1 MTHTGAGGRVLG
13 FSSKIDYVFVV
24 VVVAAFLKEYS
35 SYQFYMLR
43 MSDLQM
49 NQGKFPHSQ

>member
-1 MTHTGAGGRVLG
+1 MTHAGAGGRVLG

-24 VVVAAFLKEYS
+24 VMVAAFLKEYS

-43 MSDLQM
+43 MLDLQM

>member
-1 MTHTGAGGRVLG
+1 MIHGEGRVLG
-13 FSSKIDYVFVV
+13 FSSKIDYAFVV

-49 NQGKFPHSQ
+49 N

>member
-1 MTHTGAGGRVLG
+1 MTHAGAGGRVPG

-24 VVVAAFLKEYS
+24 VAVAAFLKEYS